1 MKKTIYVVSY
11 TTYYDEIYNN
21 VIAFDDIESAI
32 NSANSYLAD
41 ARLEIRIGINN
52 LDKDFTHYNGGYKE
66 IEVDDKFN
74 PITFLISISEFIF
87 NN

>member
-1 MKKTIYVVSY
+1 MEKTIYVVSY
-11 TTYYDEIYNN
+11 TSYHDEIYNN

-41 ARLEIRIGINN
+41 TRLEVRGDIN